1 MDNFNER
8 KLKLLKNIG
17 KLVKA
22 IDDEVDWYIASFT
35 EKDPKRK
42 LLAKT
47 FFIEKQKERERLAKE
62 AYVCSK

>member
-1 MDNFNER
+1 MENFNER

-22 IDDEVDWYIASFT
+22 IDDEVDWYIASCT
-35 EKDPKRK
+35 EKSPIRRK
-42 LLAKT
+42 LAKEM
-47 FFIEKQKERERLAKE
+47 FHEMEKRLRQLAKE